1 VEDDWLLGKDPFEV
15 TIQIPKEV
23 TEKSF
28 ALPPVGETNDDEYD
42 TDKEED

>member
-1 VEDDWLLGKDPFEV
+1 V

-28 ALPPVGETNDDEYD
+28 ALPPVGETNDDEHD
-42 TDKEED
+42 TDKETRINLLLCCCSKQ